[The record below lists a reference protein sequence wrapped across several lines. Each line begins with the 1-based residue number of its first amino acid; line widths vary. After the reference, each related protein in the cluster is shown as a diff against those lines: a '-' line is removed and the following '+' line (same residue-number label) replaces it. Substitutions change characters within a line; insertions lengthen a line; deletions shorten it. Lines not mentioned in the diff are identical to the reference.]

1 MAGVTVL
8 AVEMANFNTSKTNN
22 LFFIMSQ
29 AFQNSLPNFHQLY
42 AFSNNRHFK
51 DMAVFLFLY
60 AINRH
65 KGTRGVVKSAH
76 KNLIPLG

>member
-51 DMAVFLFLY
+51 DMAVF
-60 AINRH
+60 
-65 KGTRGVVKSAH
+65 
-76 KNLIPLG
+76 